1 MSLWHDP
8 RWKRISQ
15 WDCHL
20 PEGQVPDAESSRPHQ
35 GSWFADRQGRVSVTT
50 HPSQSLFSVALDS
63 GWCLLKLASLFQ
75 VKDTFFTL
83 CFQREA
89 DTERMLRITI
99 RIPCWRA
106 HKMRIDLKPFTVI
119 IYWALERHTHKSAEK
134 NSESWCLAACQQNA
148 QITSPAVT
156 LSRIKPQP
164 SQVSL
169 TLPEYQGDLWLY
181 LY

>member
-1 MSLWHDP
+1 MRLAP
-8 RWKRISQ
+8 
-15 WDCHL
+15 
-20 PEGQVPDAESSRPHQ
+20 PSRS
-35 GSWFADRQGRVSVTT
+35 GSWRRIQQTPPGLLVCRSARKSEC
-50 HPSQSLFSVALDS
+50 HNSSQSEPVLS
-63 GWCLLKLASLFQ
+63 GSWLRLVLTQTGLPLSSKGHIFHS
-75 VKDTFFTL
+75 L

-99 RIPCWRA
+99 RVPCCRA

-134 NSESWCLAACQQNA
+134 NSESWCLAAYQQNA

-169 TLPEYQGDLWLY
+169 TFPKYQGDLWLD